1 MFKGLIVSCLL
12 MFGALLMAQTTEVKI
27 KVQDE
32 HRLPISEVFL
42 NTENGSH
49 AGVTNKEGVLTL
61 QVPIGLIRLNA
72 SHIGYHSLD
81 TIIQVRQSMEI
92 LLTLSDV
99 SYWFSELDLIST
111 WIRDRT
117 PMTYNSYDKAYIDRN
132 NQGQD
137 VPYILQWT
145 PSVVATS
152 DAGAGIGYTGIS
164 IRGSD
169 PTRIN
174 VTINGVPLNDSE
186 SQGVFWVN
194 MPDFASSVDN
204 VQIQRGAGSSTN
216 GAGAFGATINL
227 STKQVNTEPYGS
239 VSTTIGSFNTRR
251 LNVVAGTGLINKK
264 FTFDVRASKID
275 SDGYIDRASSDL
287 QSLNIS
293 AAYLGKKSALK
304 FNIFSGR
311 EVTYQAWNGLPY
323 QFASSEG
330 LRTYNISGARSDGS
344 FYDNQVDNYTQTHYQ
359 LIHQYTPFEGLYTNF
374 TLHYTRGYG
383 YYEEFRENDR
393 LNRYKID
400 PIEIGS
406 TVITRSDLIR
416 RRWLDNHFY
425 GGIFSVNYDAPDLK
439 NSVNFGVAL
448 NEYRGDHFGEIIWA
462 RFAGDS
468 EYRDHYYF
476 NDARKLDFNTFL
488 KYNRI
493 LSDVW
498 SLFGDVQY
506 RRINYRYAGDN
517 NAGWVFDGDVSFDF
531 FNPKAGLFYRDK
543 RGNEG
548 YASFAT
554 AAREP
559 NRRDF
564 TDTSEGNQPRPE
576 FMYNPE
582 VGYRY
587 KGGYYNIG
595 ANLYLMYYKDQLA
608 LTGAINDV
616 GAAVRTNIDDSY
628 RAGVELEAD
637 IRLGGFFMATAV
649 TLSRNRALEF
659 IEFIDDW
666 DTGGQIEVVHNNTD
680 LAFSPDI
687 IANLEVGYKANQMT
701 AWGIRFAPELSLLN
715 KYVGRQFMD
724 NTSSLDASLD
734 PYTFSDLRLRI
745 PIDLK
750 GKQALEFNF
759 WINNIFD
766 SQFFSNGWVYRFRSA
781 GYSPLADDPYAR
793 REGMGQY
800 NLTGLFPQAG
810 RNWLM
815 GLKYSF

>member
-1 MFKGLIVSCLL
+1 MLFLCFLS
-12 MFGALLMAQTTEVKI
+12 FGAYLSAQDFTVQITVKDTRDQP
-27 KVQDE
+27 VED
-32 HRLPISEVFL
+32 VFL
-42 NTENGSH
+42 SLKNGQSSGMTNNKGQYSFRANAGSLQLSSTHISYVPLDTTFFIQANTSI
-49 AGVTNKEGVLTL
+49 VLTL
-61 QVPIGLIRLNA
+61 QDA
-72 SHIGYHSLD
+72 
-81 TIIQVRQSMEI
+81 
-92 LLTLSDV
+92 

-111 WIRDRT
+111 WIRDKT
-117 PMTYNSYDKAYIDRN
+117 PMTYNSYDKAYIEKN

-164 IRGSD
+164 VRGSD

-227 STKQVNTEPYGS
+227 STKQVRTEPYGS
-239 VSTTIGSFNTRR
+239 VATTIGSFNTRR
-251 LNVVAGTGLINKK
+251 LNAIAGSGLINGK
-264 FTFDVRASKID
+264 FTIDVRASKID
-275 SDGYIDRASSDL
+275 SDGYVDRASSDL
-287 QSLNIS
+287 QSFQIS
-293 AAYLGKKSALK
+293 TAYLGKKSSLK
-304 FNIFSGR
+304 FNVFTGK

-323 QFASSEG
+323 QFSLEEG
-330 LRTYNISGARSDGS
+330 LRTYNISGARSDGT

-359 LIHQYTPFEGLYTNF
+359 LIHQYSPFNRFYTNF
-374 TLHYTRGYG
+374 TLHYTRGFG

-400 PIEIGS
+400 PI
-406 TVITRSDLIR
+406 VIENTTISRSDLIR

-425 GGIFSVNYDAPDLK
+425 GGIFSINYDSEDLK
-439 NSVNFGVAL
+439 DSWNFGIAL

-476 NDARKLDFNTFL
+476 NDATKVDFNTFL
-488 KYNRI
+488 KYNREI
-493 LSDVW
+493 SSVW
-498 SLFGDVQY
+498 SLFADVQY
-506 RRINYRYAGDN
+506 RRINYKYAGDN

-531 FNPKAGLFYRDK
+531 FNPKAGIFYRDNQ
-543 RGNEG
+543 GSEG
-548 YASFAT
+548 YFSFAT

-564 TDTSEGNQPRPE
+564 TDTAEGNQPKPE

-582 VGYRY
+582 LGYKH
-587 KGGYYNIG
+587 KGRNHSVG
-595 ANLYLMYYKDQLA
+595 ANLYFMYYRDQLA

-616 GAAVRTNIDDSY
+616 GAAIRTNIDQSY
-628 RAGVELEAD
+628 RAGIELEAAFNV
-637 IRLGGFFMATAV
+637 GGFFAGTAV
-649 TLSRNRALEF
+649 TLSRNKA
-659 IEFIDDW
+659 IEFLEYIDDW
-666 DTGGQIEVVHNNTD
+666 DTGGQFEVVHSNTN
-680 LAFSPDI
+680 LAFSPDV
-687 IANLEVGYKANQMT
+687 IANLEIGYKMD
-701 AWGIRFAPELSLLN
+701 GIQLFGRQISPDISLLN

-724 NTSSLDASLD
+724 NTSNPDASLD
-734 PYTFSDLRLRI
+734 PYTFSDLRIRI

-750 GKQALEFNF
+750 GKQSLELSF

-810 RNWLM
+810 RNWLL